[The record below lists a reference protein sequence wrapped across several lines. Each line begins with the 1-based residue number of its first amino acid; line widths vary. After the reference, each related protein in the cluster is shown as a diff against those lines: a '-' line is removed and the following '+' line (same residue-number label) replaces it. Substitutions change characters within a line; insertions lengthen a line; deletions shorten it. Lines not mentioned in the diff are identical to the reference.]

1 MAVNPYAAV
10 KAPSHQ
16 NPNENGLKPSVLI
29 NSRENV
35 TAYPAQKTISSASDL
50 GINTGDYTVTS
61 GKPFTPVALDHETS
75 NVMHEG
81 PGGGFGPFKT
91 TCKMFVRGSKA
102 DVDGFANQVQY
113 DELVVVVTQADGT
126 RKPIGNSDFPARIN
140 AKYDSKAVSASDPR
154 GWEFEIVSFSKYA
167 EVLDSAS
174 TIPLT

>member
-16 NPNENGLKPSVLI
+16 APNVNGLKPSVLI

-35 TAYPAQKTISSASDL
+35 LTYPVPKTIASASDL
-50 GINTGDYTVTS
+50 GIMTGDYTITT
-61 GKPFTPVALDHETS
+61 GKPFTPVALDHEVS

-81 PGGGFGPFKT
+81 PGGAFGPFKT
-91 TCKMFVRGSKA
+91 SCKMFVRGSKA

-113 DELVVVVTQADGT
+113 DEIVAVIPQADGS
-126 RKPIGNSDFPARIN
+126 RKPIGNADFPARVV
-140 AKYDSKAVSASDPR
+140 AKYDSKSVSASDPR

-174 TIPLT
+174 VVPLT